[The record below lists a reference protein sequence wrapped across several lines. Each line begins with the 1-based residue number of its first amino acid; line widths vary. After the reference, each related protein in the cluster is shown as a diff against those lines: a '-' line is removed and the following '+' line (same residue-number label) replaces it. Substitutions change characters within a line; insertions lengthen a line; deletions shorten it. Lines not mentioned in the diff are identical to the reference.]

1 MVADLSLTSGPA
13 GRYANA
19 LFGLARD
26 QKVLDEVGHDLAGL
40 ATLIDESA
48 DFARLI
54 RSPILSR
61 EEQGRA
67 VAAVLE
73 RAGATDLVRRFVGLL
88 ARNRRLF
95 ILAQVVRLYRARLA
109 EHRGEVGADVTSA
122 RALSAAQIDALKA
135 NLSRAVGREVNL
147 TSHVDEGLIGGLVV
161 RLGSRMLDTSLRTQ
175 LHNLKLAMKGVG

>member
-1 MVADLSLTSGPA
+1 MAADLSLTSGIA

-19 LFGLARD
+19 LFELARD
-26 QKVLDEVGHDLAGL
+26 HKALDEVGGDLAAL
-40 ATLIDESA
+40 AALIDESA

-73 RAGATDLVRRFVGLL
+73 AAGAIDLVRRFVGLL

-95 ILAQVVRLYRARLA
+95 VLGQVVRVYQARLA
-109 EHRGEVGADVTSA
+109 EHRGEIAAEVTSA
-122 RALSAAQIDALKA
+122 RTLSGTQIDALKSS
-135 NLSRAVGREVNL
+135 LSKAVGRDVNL
-147 TSHVDEGLIGGLVV
+147 TSHVDESLIGGLVV

-175 LHNLKLAMKGVG
+175 LRNLKLAMKGVG